1 MMFDPV
7 TYDSEGVSVYVL
19 QTVLRMLL
27 FKGADGLPL
36 TIDGKS
42 GDNTVYAINTFQS
55 TMRSYGYEVGT
66 NGENDGV
73 FGDKCWK
80 CLLGGD
86 F

>member
-7 TYDSEGVSVYVL
+7 AYDSKGVSVYVL

-66 NGENDGV
+66 GGENDGV
-73 FGDKCWK
+73 FGDKCWR

>member
-1 MMFDPV
+1 MFDV
-7 TYDSEGVSVYVL
+7 VKKGSVGVNVYVL

-27 FKGADGLPL
+27 FKGENGKPL
-36 TIDGKS
+36 DIDGEC
-42 GDNTVYAINTFQS
+42 GDETVFAINSFQS

-66 NGENDGV
+66 NGANDGE
-73 FGDKCWK
+73 FGNKCWK

>member
-1 MMFDPV
+1 MFDAV
-7 TYDSEGVSVYVL
+7 KIDSKGVSVYVL
-19 QTVLRMLL
+19 QTVLRMLCFL
-27 FKGADGLPL
+27 GADGQPL
-36 TIDGKS
+36 SIDGVS
-42 GDNTVYAINTFQS
+42 GDNTVFAINTFQS

-73 FGDKCWK
+73 FGEKCWK

>member
-1 MMFDPV
+1 MFDV
-7 TYDSEGVSVYVL
+7 VKKGSVGVNVYVL

-27 FKGADGLPL
+27 FKGENGKPL
-36 TIDGKS
+36 DIDGEC
-42 GDNTVYAINTFQS
+42 GDETVFAINSFQS

-66 NGENDGV
+66 NGENDGE
-73 FGDKCWK
+73 FGNKCWK

>member
-66 NGENDGV
+66 DGENDGV

>member
-1 MMFDPV
+1 MFDV
-7 TYDSEGVSVYVL
+7 VKKGSVGVNVYVL

-27 FKGADGLPL
+27 FKGENGKPL
-36 TIDGKS
+36 DIDGEC
-42 GDNTVYAINTFQS
+42 GDETVFAINSFQS

-66 NGENDGV
+66 NGENDGE
-73 FGDKCWK
+73 FGSKCWK

>member
-1 MMFDPV
+1 MFDTV
-7 TYDSEGVSVYVL
+7 KKGSSGVSVYVL

-27 FKGADGLPL
+27 FKGKNGKPL
-36 TIDGKS
+36 IIDGEC
-42 GDNTVYAINTFQS
+42 GDETVFAINSFQS

-66 NGENDGV
+66 DGKNDGE
-73 FGDKCWK
+73 FGSKCWK